1 MPTTPTPPPAKRH
14 YGWMIILT
22 GMAVIFA
29 CLGLGRF
36 ALGMLLPS
44 MGAALDLS
52 YARMGVI
59 STGNFAGYMVAVAI
73 AGTVAQRLGAR
84 CTIAL
89 GLVLVG
95 STMMMMGRAEHYLQ
109 ILPLY
114 VATGI
119 GSGLSNVPLMG
130 LVSHWFVKE
139 ARGRAAGIMIS
150 GNGMA
155 ILCAGLYVPWV
166 NTRFGVEGWRL
177 GWVSMGIV
185 ALAVAMMAAALLRNT
200 PQEKGT
206 SPMGRSETV
215 SNNTAGAQPQPE
227 KPRWIMVHLGV
238 IYALFGA
245 TYVVYATFIV
255 TTLVDE
261 YGFSEQVAG
270 NFWAVVGALSIFSGP
285 LFGWLSDRLG
295 RRTGMLVVFTL
306 FTTAYGLVGMQLPI
320 MWLYAS
326 IALYGIVVW
335 SVPTIMAAAVGDY
348 LGPNRAAKA
357 FGFITLYFGTGQI
370 LGPVLAG
377 FIADSTGSF
386 RSAFGMCAAAT
397 LTAVVLAFF
406 LPRPHNP
413 PRQSA

>member
-1 MPTTPTPPPAKRH
+1 MPSTSTRRPPKLH
-14 YGWMIILT
+14 YGWVISIT
-22 GMAVIFA
+22 GTAVIFA

-36 ALGMLLPS
+36 ALGMLLPA
-44 MGAALDLS
+44 MGTALDLS
-52 YARMGVI
+52 YARMGLI
-59 STGNFAGYMVAVAI
+59 STGNFTGYMFAVAI
-73 AGTVAQRLGAR
+73 AGYVAQRLGAR
-84 CTIAL
+84 WTIAL

-95 STMMMMGRAEHYLQ
+95 SSIILVGRAEHYLQ

-139 ARGRAAGIMIS
+139 ARGRAAGVMIS
-150 GNGMA
+150 GNGIA
-155 ILCAGLYVPWV
+155 ILCAGLYIPWV
-166 NTRFGVEGWRL
+166 NTRFGIEGWRH
-177 GWVSMGIV
+177 GWVTMGIIVLGV
-185 ALAVAMMAAALLRNT
+185 ALMSAMLLRNN
-200 PQEKGT
+200 PGEKGT
-206 SPMGRSETV
+206 TPMGRPETV
-215 SNNTAGAQPQPE
+215 PNGTARTQDNLQR
-227 KPRWIMVHLGV
+227 KPRWIMVHLGL

-285 LFGWLSDRLG
+285 LFGWISDRLG
-295 RRTGMLVVFTL
+295 RRTGMLMVFTL
-306 FTTAYGLVGMQLPI
+306 FTTAYGLVGMQLPVI
-320 MWLYAS
+320 WLYAS
-326 IALYGIVVW
+326 IALYGIVAW

-357 FGFITLYFGTGQI
+357 FGFITLYFGMGQI
-370 LGPVLAG
+370 FGPALAG
-377 FIADSTGSF
+377 FIADSSGTF

-397 LTAVVLAFF
+397 LAAVILAFF
-406 LPRPHNP
+406 LPRTRP
-413 PRQSA
+413 

>member
-1 MPTTPTPPPAKRH
+1 MPTTPTRRFPKIH
-14 YGWMIILT
+14 YGWVIAIT
-22 GMAVIFA
+22 GTAVIFA

-36 ALGMLLPS
+36 ALGMLLPA
-44 MGAALDLS
+44 MGTALDLS
-52 YARMGVI
+52 YARMGLI
-59 STGNFAGYMVAVAI
+59 STGNFTGYMFAVAI
-73 AGTVAQRLGAR
+73 AGYVAQRLGAR
-84 CTIAL
+84 WTIAL
-89 GLVLVG
+89 GLVMVGGTIMLV
-95 STMMMMGRAEHYLQ
+95 GRAEHYFQ

-114 VATGI
+114 VVTGI

-150 GNGMA
+150 GNGIA
-155 ILCAGLYVPWV
+155 ILCAGLYIPWI
-166 NTRFGVEGWRL
+166 NTRFGVDGWRH
-177 GWVSMGIV
+177 GWVTMGIV
-185 ALAVAMMAAALLRNT
+185 VLGVALMSAMLLRNN
-200 PQEKGT
+200 PREKGT
-206 SPMGRSETV
+206 TPMGRPEAV
-215 SNNTAGAQPQPE
+215 PNGTAATPDTHTR
-227 KPRWIMVHLGV
+227 KPRWIMVHLGL

-295 RRTGMLVVFTL
+295 RRTGMLLVFTL
-306 FTTAYGLVGMQLPI
+306 FTTAYGLVGMQLPVI
-320 MWLYAS
+320 WLYAS
-326 IALYGIVVW
+326 IALYGIVAW

-357 FGFITLYFGTGQI
+357 FGFITLYFGMGQI
-370 LGPVLAG
+370 LGPALAG
-377 FIADSTGSF
+377 FIADSSGTF

-397 LTAVVLAFF
+397 LTAVILAFF
-406 LPRPHNP
+406 LPRTRP
-413 PRQSA
+413 